1 MGTGHLRLHV
11 IRVWRHWRRRGTC
24 GPSGW
29 FLCVAGVA
37 AILAG
42 ASIGLAATA
51 QPVTVARMSLNE
63 LAGQADLICICRM
76 TGQQSEWD
84 GDKNMLVTVVTL
96 QTEEV
101 LKGAMAAGSDLQVDL
116 FSSFTSEQLN
126 VGGAAFEQ
134 GERAVLFLK
143 PAGTVGPAGN
153 TATRY
158 TIVGWA
164 QGKFTIRTNPKTG
177 EERVVR
183 RLEGIHFTPSN
194 AGGSDGGM
202 PRTLGELRSAIRV
215 AVNPPVAAPSA
226 P

>member
-1 MGTGHLRLHV
+1 MGTGHLRPLV
-11 IRVWRHWRRRGTC
+11 IRVRRHWRRGGAC
-24 GPSGW
+24 GLSRW
-29 FLCVAGVA
+29 FLCVVGVA

-42 ASIGLAATA
+42 ASTGLATA
-51 QPVTVARMSLNE
+51 APVTVARMSLND

-101 LKGAMAAGSDLQVDL
+101 LKGAMAVGSDLQVDL

-143 PAGTVGPAGN
+143 PAGPAGN
-153 TATRY
+153 DAKRY
-158 TIVGWA
+158 NIVGWA

-194 AGGSDGGM
+194 AGGSGGGV
-202 PRTLGELRSAIRV
+202 PRTLGELRSAIRI
-215 AVNPPVAAPSA
+215 AVNPPAAAPSV

>member
-1 MGTGHLRLHV
+1 MGTGHLRPLV
-11 IRVWRHWRRRGTC
+11 IRVWRHWRLGGTC
-24 GPSGW
+24 CLSGW
-29 FLCVAGVA
+29 LLCVAGVA

-42 ASIGLAATA
+42 ASAGRATA
-51 QPVTVARMSLNE
+51 APVTVARMSLHD

-101 LKGAMAAGSDLQVDL
+101 LKGAVAAGSDLQVDL

-134 GERAVLFLK
+134 GERAVLFLT
-143 PAGTVGPAGN
+143 PAGPAGN
-153 TATRY
+153 TAKRY
-158 TIVGWA
+158 NIVGWA

-183 RLEGIHFTPSN
+183 RLEGIHFAPSN
-194 AGGSDGGM
+194 AGDSGGGM

-215 AVNPPVAAPSA
+215 AVNPPAAAPSA

>member
-1 MGTGHLRLHV
+1 MGTRHLRPLV
-11 IRVWRHWRRRGTC
+11 IGVWRHWRRGGAC
-24 GPSGW
+24 GLTVW

-42 ASIGLAATA
+42 ASTGRATA
-51 QPVTVARMSLNE
+51 ARPVTVARMSLND
-63 LAGQADLICICRM
+63 LVGQAELICICRM

-101 LKGAMAAGSDLQVDL
+101 LKGTVAAGSDLQVDL

-134 GERAVLFLK
+134 GERAVLFLT
-143 PAGTVGPAGN
+143 PAVPAGPAGN
-153 TATRY
+153 DAKRY
-158 TIVGWA
+158 NIVGWA

-183 RLEGIHFTPSN
+183 RLEGIYFTPSN
-194 AGGSDGGM
+194 AGESGGGM
-202 PRTLGELRSAIRV
+202 PQTLGELRSAIRV
-215 AVNPPVAAPSA
+215 AVNPPAAAPSA